1 MIGDVVDLGLAKILR
16 NVAKCG
22 SGLISGEVSD
32 ALVVGTLRIR
42 FENCAR
48 KWLFV
53 VRYLT
58 SAHDWSRC
66 FAPRGIPMIVPLMY
80 PDPYSSGCASSTF
93 IASLPVSNA
102 CDGVNSSIGCAWK
115 RTRFECPYQ
124 STRLF
129 CHFPNFAH
137 A

>member
-1 MIGDVVDLGLAKILR
+1 MIGDVPDFEFPKIFR
-16 NVAKCG
+16 NVPNRL
-22 SGLISGEVSD
+22 SGLISGEFSD
-32 ALVVGTLRIR
+32 AFVVGTFLIR

-80 PDPYSSGCASSTF
+80 PEPYSSGCASST
-93 IASLPVSNA
+93 
-102 CDGVNSSIGCAWK
+102 GIGAV
-115 RTRFECPYQ
+115 P
-124 STRLF
+124 
-129 CHFPNFAH
+129 
-137 A
+137 

>member
-1 MIGDVVDLGLAKILR
+1 MIGDVLECEFPKILR
-16 NVAKCG
+16 NVAKFG
-22 SGLISGEVSD
+22 SGLISGEFSD
-32 ALVVGTLRIR
+32 AFVVGTFRMR

-80 PDPYSSGCASSTF
+80 PDPYSSGCASST
-93 IASLPVSNA
+93 
-102 CDGVNSSIGCAWK
+102 GIGAV
-115 RTRFECPYQ
+115 P
-124 STRLF
+124 
-129 CHFPNFAH
+129 
-137 A
+137 